1 MSVDPAAEN
10 ERVRRHTPPQELEEI
25 DERIERNIRF
35 FGSQPQPLLTQRIQ
49 ALEQEWSVER
59 WLETNASVL
68 AVGGALIGL
77 TFKKK
82 WLVLSTVVSGFL
94 LQHAVSGW
102 CPPVPFLRRLGVRT
116 QSEIDREKFALKA
129 VRGDFNNIEVSE
141 RRSEPSRKRF
151 KSVPA

>member
-59 WLETNASVL
+59 WLGDQCLRVSGGGRSHRFDLQKEVAAAQHRRFRVPVAARGFGLVSP
-68 AVGGALIGL
+68 GALPSPIG
-77 TFKKK
+77 
-82 WLVLSTVVSGFL
+82 
-94 LQHAVSGW
+94 
-102 CPPVPFLRRLGVRT
+102 
-116 QSEIDREKFALKA
+116 SEDAE
-129 VRGDFNNIEVSE
+129 
-141 RRSEPSRKRF
+141 
-151 KSVPA
+151 